1 MVRRGRTVVSS
12 SSIGEQA
19 VRQLWQLLL
28 QMIVLETA
36 SIDIVVRVRSMG
48 DEIAMSL
55 GIITNLL
62 YLVGQM
68 VPYPLNWRC
77 GSARSDHYNFDI
89 IESMLTFPCSQIAT
103 KTPSL
108 TLLMVPLK

>member
-1 MVRRGRTVVSS
+1 MVRRGRMVGNLSNT
-12 SSIGEQA
+12 GGQA

-36 SIDIVVRVRSMG
+36 SIAIIVRVRSMG

-55 GIITNLL
+55 GVITSLL
-62 YLVGQM
+62 YPVGQL

-89 IESMLTFPCSQIAT
+89 IESILTFPCSQVAT